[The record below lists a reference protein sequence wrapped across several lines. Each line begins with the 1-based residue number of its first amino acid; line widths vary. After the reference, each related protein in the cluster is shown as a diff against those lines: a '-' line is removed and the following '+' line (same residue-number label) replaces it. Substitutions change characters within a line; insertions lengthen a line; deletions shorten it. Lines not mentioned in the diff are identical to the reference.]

1 MEQSLRPALRRC
13 TNLDPQVFAE
23 QYWSRRPLLTRAKGT
38 GDSFADLLD
47 LPAVD
52 ELLSRRGLRTPF
64 LRIAKDGAVVD
75 PQRFTTSGGAGA
87 EVADQVSSDAVLRLF
102 ADGST
107 VVLQGLH
114 RLWPPLIEFADQ
126 LAADLGHPT
135 QVNAYITPPSSR
147 GFSAHYDVHD
157 VFVLQVAGEKH
168 WTIHE
173 PVLADP
179 LRTQPWNDRA
189 ADVAAAAEREPVI
202 DAVLRPG
209 DALYLPRGFLHS
221 ATALGEISAHLT
233 VGVHSVTRW
242 AAAESALDLVRALAA
257 DDPELRRSLP
267 LGLDL
272 GDPGTVRDDVAAVLE
287 GLRDWLG
294 RVDPAEVAERLRERT
309 WAQVRPEPVAP
320 LAQSAAAATLTPGT
334 VLRLRR
340 RLRCSLR
347 DAGDGRVTLL
357 AGRRAHSFPA
367 EVRTALA
374 EFLAAGELKAGD
386 LPGLDP
392 ADRITLARRLVTESI
407 ATVPDAA
414 PDAAAATGDG
424 PASGAAA
431 TDVHD
436 GARADVPGSDR

>member
-1 MEQSLRPALRRC
+1 MQGRAEHDLRPALRRC
-13 TNLDPQVFAE
+13 TDIAPRAFAE
-23 QYWSRRPLLTRAKGT
+23 QYWARRPLLTRAEDT
-38 GDSFADLLD
+38 GNSFTDLLD

-75 PQRFTTSGGAGA
+75 AKRFTTSGGAGA
-87 EVADQVSSDAVLRLF
+87 EVADQVSSEAVLRLF
-102 ADGST
+102 AEGST

-147 GFSAHYDVHD
+147 GFSPHYDVHD

-173 PVLADP
+173 PVLRDP

-189 ADVAAAAEREPVI
+189 AEVAAAAEGEPVI
-202 DAVLRPG
+202 DTVLKPG

-221 ATALGEISAHLT
+221 ATALGEVSAHLT
-233 VGVHSVTRW
+233 IGVHSVTRW
-242 AAAESALDLVRALAA
+242 AAAESALDLVATLAA
-257 DDPELRRSLP
+257 EDPELRGSLP
-267 LGLDL
+267 LGVDL
-272 GDPGTVRDDVAAVLE
+272 SDPDSVRDDVTAVIA

-294 RVDPAEVAERLRERT
+294 RIDPAEVADRLRART

-320 LAQSAAAATLTPGT
+320 LAQSAAAAALGPET

-347 DAGDGRVTLL
+347 DGADGRPVLL
-357 AGRRAHSFPA
+357 AGRRSHSFPA
-367 EVRTALA
+367 DVGPALTAL
-374 EFLAAGELKAGD
+374 LAAGELKVGD

-392 ADRITLARRLVTESI
+392 ADRITLARRLVTEALVTVPE
-407 ATVPDAA
+407 ATVPDAGTTA
-414 PDAAAATGDG
+414 GQ
-424 PASGAAA
+424 PAGSR
-431 TDVHD
+431 HD
-436 GARADVPGSDR
+436 GARGDAPGTGR

>member
-1 MEQSLRPALRRC
+1 M
-13 TNLDPQVFAE
+13 
-23 QYWSRRPLLTRAKGT
+23 TRAEESGSCFT
-38 GDSFADLLD
+38 DLLD
-47 LPAVD
+47 LAAVD

-75 PQRFTTSGGAGA
+75 PKRFTTSGGAGA

-147 GFSAHYDVHD
+147 GFSPHYDVHD

-168 WTIHE
+168 WRIHE
-173 PVLADP
+173 PVFADP

-189 ADVAAAAEREPVI
+189 AAVAAAAEREPVI

-221 ATALGEISAHLT
+221 AIALGRISAHLT
-233 VGVHSVTRW
+233 VGVHPVTRW
-242 AAAESALDLVRALAA
+242 AAAESALDLVRSLAA
-257 DDPELRRSLP
+257 EDPELRRSLP
-267 LGLDL
+267 LGVDL
-272 GDPGTVRDDVAAVLE
+272 ADPAAVRDDVAAVVAALQ
-287 GLRDWLG
+287 GWLD
-294 RVDPAEVAERLRERT
+294 RVDPDEVADRLRART

-320 LAQSAAAATLTPGT
+320 LTQAGAAASLTPDT

-340 RLRCSLR
+340 RLRCRLLEPE
-347 DAGDGRVTLL
+347 GGRVRLI
-357 AGRRAHSFPA
+357 AGRRTHELP
-367 EVRTALA
+367 EQTRPALA
-374 EFLAAGELKAGD
+374 ALLRAGELKVAD
-386 LPGLDP
+386 LPGLES
-392 ADRITLARRLVTESI
+392 ADQLTLARRLVTESV
-407 ATVPDAA
+407 AVVPDAA
-414 PDAAAATGDG
+414 VPDGVVDEVVAGQDGTRDRTPGTG
-424 PASGAAA
+424 P
-431 TDVHD
+431 
-436 GARADVPGSDR
+436 

>member
-1 MEQSLRPALRRC
+1 M
-13 TNLDPQVFAE
+13 DPGDFAE
-23 QYWSRRPLLTRAKGT
+23 QYWSRRPLLTRAQDT
-38 GDSFADLLD
+38 GNSFTDLLD

-75 PQRFTTSGGAGA
+75 PKRFTTSGGAGA
-87 EVADQVSSDAVLRLF
+87 EIGDQVSSEAVLRLF

-147 GFSAHYDVHD
+147 GFSPHYDVHD

-173 PVLADP
+173 PVLRDP

-189 ADVAAAAEREPVI
+189 AEVAAAAEREPVI

-209 DALYLPRGFLHS
+209 DALYLPRGYLHS
-221 ATALGEISAHLT
+221 AEALGEISAHLT

-242 AAAESALDLVRALAA
+242 GAAESALDLVRTLAA
-257 DDPELRRSLP
+257 EDPLLRGSLP
-267 LGLDL
+267 LGVDL
-272 GDPGTVRDDVAAVLE
+272 TDPDSIRDDVAAVIA
-287 GLRDWLG
+287 GLQEWLG
-294 RVDPAEVAERLRERT
+294 RVDPAEVADRLRAGT

-320 LAQSAAAATLTPGT
+320 LAQSAAAAALGPDTG
-334 VLRLRR
+334 LRLRR
-340 RLRCSLR
+340 RLRCTLR
-347 DAGDGRVTLL
+347 DGADGKITLI
-357 AGRRAHSFPA
+357 AGRRSHSFPA
-367 EVRTALA
+367 DVRPALVA
-374 EFLAAGELKAGD
+374 LLDVGELKTGD

-392 ADRITLARRLVTESI
+392 ADRITLARRLVTEGV
-407 ATVPDAA
+407 ATVPDA
-414 PDAAAATGDG
+414 G
-424 PASGAAA
+424 PA
-431 TDVHD
+431 
-436 GARADVPGSDR
+436 